1 MAKAPVDQP
10 MDRAG
15 SDLIA
20 ESRALARSDAEA
32 ALRKRAR
39 SRVYRRGGYL
49 MIGLIAITGL
59 LSVVYV
65 VANRGN
71 DDSAPSDGQGLLFVI
86 PEGASATVDVPTIDS
101 AIAIPTQITF
111 KEGEPAV
118 LSIRNEDTVANRAG
132 PWVIGPGQ
140 TYTAKFDEPGT
151 YEYVCTVDAT
161 ESVTI
166 VVEGSSGE

>member
-1 MAKAPVDQP
+1 MPNPPTDPDPVRP
-10 MDRAG
+10 
-15 SDLIA
+15 SPDLVA
-20 ESRALARSDAEA
+20 ASRALARADAETA
-32 ALRKRAR
+32 RRKRAR
-39 SRVYRRGGYL
+39 ARVYRRGGYL
-49 MIGLIAITGL
+49 MIGLIALTAL

-65 VANRGN
+65 VANRHET
-71 DDSAPSDGQGLLFVI
+71 AEAEKGLVFVI
-86 PEGASATVDVPTIDS
+86 PQGASANVEVPTIDS

-111 KEGEPAV
+111 AKGEPAI

-151 YEYVCTVDAT
+151 YEYVCTVDAS

-166 VVEGSSGE
+166 VVEGDQ